1 MGLAQKNIFIEKR
14 LYGMDKERKTETSWL
29 TKRLASLR
37 TSRQRVGDAGEE
49 RALQHLE
56 HAGLKLV
63 QRNFLCKGGE
73 IDLVMRDGVTLVF
86 IEVRSRASSQFGGA
100 IASVTP
106 AKQRCM
112 VHAAQTYLQ
121 KLRDVPACRF
131 DVVALDGDQITWL
144 QNVITA

>member
-1 MGLAQKNIFIEKR
+1 
-14 LYGMDKERKTETSWL
+14 MDKPKKTETSWL
-29 TKRLASLR
+29 AKRLASLR

-56 HAGLKLV
+56 QAGLTLIE
-63 QRNFLCKGGE
+63 RSFLCKGGE

-86 IEVRSRASSQFGGA
+86 VEVRSRASAQFGGA

-106 AKQRCM
+106 AKQRRM

-144 QNVITA
+144 RNVITA